1 MIECYS
7 NNATVGE
14 NEAVVFSN
22 TAIKKGCTVE
32 KNGATIQ
39 FNKCGIY
46 EVNVNASAVAPSAQS
61 SAPVDV
67 SLQLMKNGMAQ
78 PQAQASETA
87 ASETAKVSLGF
98 TTLVQVPS
106 NNSCDMCSA
115 PTTCSIVNTGA
126 EAVYDNI
133 NLIVTKLV

>member
-1 MIECYS
+1 MLECYS

-14 NEAVVFSN
+14 NEAVAFNN

-32 KNGATIQ
+32 AAGATIQ

-46 EVNVNASAVAPSAQS
+46 EVSVNASAAAPSATS

-67 SLQLMKNGMAQ
+67 SLQLMKNGVAQ
-78 PQAQASETA
+78 PQAKAMETA
-87 ASETAKVSLGF
+87 ASETAKVNLGF
-98 TTLVQVPS
+98 TTLVQVPE
-106 NNSCDMCSA
+106 NNSCNMCAA

-126 EAVYDNI
+126 EAAFDSINI
-133 NLIVTKLV
+133 VVTKLV

>member
-14 NEAVVFSN
+14 NEAVAFTN

-32 KNGATIQ
+32 ASGATIQ

-46 EVNVNASAVAPSAQS
+46 EVSVNASATAPSATS

-67 SLQLMKNGMAQ
+67 KLQLMKNGVAQ
-78 PQAQASETA
+78 PQAQATETA

-98 TTLVQVPS
+98 STLVQVPE
-106 NNSCDMCSA
+106 NNSCSMCSA
-115 PTTCSIVNTGA
+115 PTTCSVVNAGA
-126 EAVYDNI
+126 EAAYDNI
-133 NLIVTKLV
+133 NIIVTKLV